1 MSQSSEHPSIATYLM
16 VAAILAVIT
25 ALEFAVI
32 YIRRLTPILVP
43 LLLILSAGK
52 FALVVM
58 YFMHL
63 RYDRKPLTFLF
74 VAPLVLAVGIA
85 LAVMTLPGD
94 FLTFK
99 R

>member
-1 MSQSSEHPSIATYLM
+1 MSEHPEHASIGTYLK

-63 RYDRKPLTFLF
+63 RYDTKPLTFLF
-74 VAPLVLAVGIA
+74 VAPLLLAVGLA
-85 LAVMTLPGD
+85 LAVMTLPGE
-94 FLTFK
+94 FLVFG